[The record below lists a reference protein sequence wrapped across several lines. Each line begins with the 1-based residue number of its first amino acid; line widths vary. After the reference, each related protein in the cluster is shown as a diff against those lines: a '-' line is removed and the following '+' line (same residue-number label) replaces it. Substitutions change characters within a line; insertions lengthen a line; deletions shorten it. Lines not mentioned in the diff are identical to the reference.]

1 MGTGLAAS
9 LPRAS
14 VRLTATR
21 HHGKLRCL
29 MGPRPCLLAP
39 LSGALGAWPELFRR
53 DRAAHGAGRCGRR
66 RAGAAASIWPIPPE
80 RPDPALYSQDQELAL
95 GQIPSWDSPD
105 ILTNNDV
112 PWSLHPETE
121 VTVRNL
127 SPKVAAV
134 NTQVQLALSPFGIGL
149 AKTPMANQLV
159 TLGPSATTT
168 LKFPLTQAILQGDQS
183 IGVFVQL
190 YHPND
195 AVAINS
201 RGAQVITGID
211 TVAAGRHVTRHFP
224 VANPTGAAQTIS
236 LAVLPN
242 TVAAVVTPASHAF
255 APTSRSPPASPSPCR
270 GACTIRWN
278 SPR

>member
-1 MGTGLAAS
+1 MAGTLSPRSSSTWCRPVRPPPRGGCCVDLA
-9 LPRAS
+9 
-14 VRLTATR
+14 
-21 HHGKLRCL
+21 
-29 MGPRPCLLAP
+29 
-39 LSGALGAWPELFRR
+39 
-53 DRAAHGAGRCGRR
+53 D
-66 RAGAAASIWPIPPE
+66 PPE

-255 APTSRSPPASPSPCR
+255 APYEQITASLTVTVPGSLHHTMEFATVIAHGGGGQVVG
-270 GACTIRWN
+270 GATLVISVN
-278 SPR
+278 D